1 MGDLLTQ
8 KLPVPKNVQQV
19 ISHHK
24 LEQAKSSSLDE
35 KSEINQAGDKSPTD
49 KSSAPR
55 TQPSL
60 NSAFL
65 EAPVPQLSRDE
76 LHKIQNTWDI
86 PSNFKTSKDTHLEE
100 SSADQRGAA
109 TV

>member
-49 KSSAPR
+49 KSSAP
-55 TQPSL
+55 
-60 NSAFL
+60 
-65 EAPVPQLSRDE
+65 
-76 LHKIQNTWDI
+76 
-86 PSNFKTSKDTHLEE
+86 KT
-100 SSADQRGAA
+100 
-109 TV
+109 